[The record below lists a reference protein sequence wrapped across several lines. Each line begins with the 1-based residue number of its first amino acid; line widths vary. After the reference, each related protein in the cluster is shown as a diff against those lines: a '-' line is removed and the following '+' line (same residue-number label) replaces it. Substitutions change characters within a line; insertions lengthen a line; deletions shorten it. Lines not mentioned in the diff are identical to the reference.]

1 MNHFYFA
8 LMISILISSRDHMY
22 TVKVILEWFA
32 LAYLTTITL
41 SKAVRDCARWS
52 RIAVFQRRHIERLV
66 VVFFAWFS
74 FLGSVFGHYAKRLLD
89 SSDLFFDKV
98 YPFLGSLILS
108 LDTHD
113 LPEEHIILF
122 LLRPYLNLKGLVVI
136 EQGWLEVV
144 KLIWALCDHRVC

>member
-1 MNHFYFA
+1 MNHFFFA

-22 TVKVILEWFA
+22 TVEVILEWFA
-32 LAYLTTITL
+32 LAYPTITL
-41 SKAVRDCARWS
+41 SKAVRDCAGWS
-52 RIAVFQRRHIERLV
+52 RIAACQRRHIERLV
-66 VVFFAWFS
+66 VVFFAWFC

-98 YPFLGSLILS
+98 YPFLGGLILS

-113 LPEEHIILF
+113 LPEEHIVLF
-122 LLRPYLNLKGLVVI
+122 LLRLDLNLKGLVVI